1 MTSPAY
7 PDLPLPL
14 EAATRRDDLRFAL
27 LLLTLVSNQAPSA
40 VAVHDRHFGAA
51 QRASAGRGLSRSRS
65 RLVRPPRS
73 C

>member
-7 PDLPLPL
+7 PDLPVPL
-14 EAATRRDDLRFAL
+14 EAVTRRDDLTIAL

-40 VAVHDRHFGAA
+40 AAVGDLHVGAA
-51 QRASAGRGLSRSRS
+51 QPASAGRGLNRSRS